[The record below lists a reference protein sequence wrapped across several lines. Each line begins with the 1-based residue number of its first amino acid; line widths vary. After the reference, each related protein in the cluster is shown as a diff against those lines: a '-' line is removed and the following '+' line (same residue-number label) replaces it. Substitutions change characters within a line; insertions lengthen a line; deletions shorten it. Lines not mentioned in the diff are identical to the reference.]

1 MFVRESLFKNLY
13 FFQGGNHKFDS
24 ISIKQSSIFWH
35 VITYNAFVAYFKKIL
50 IDNLPSWMKL
60 HSFVKYSLTWK
71 NWTKQYAN
79 KLPKNH
85 EIVKIDCCVTFLYL
99 TVRTGFLRF
108 QKGNIYVLIIGVIYI
123 LVSSN
128 SIVNF

>member
-1 MFVRESLFKNLY
+1 MKNTAPNIYKSFHCIKMQCFLEKITRKSTRAYILLYCSLENPCLKINISFKEVTTNLTA
-13 FFQGGNHKFDS
+13 FQLNSHPFSDMLS
-24 ISIKQSSIFWH
+24 LTMPLWH
-35 VITYNAFVAYFKKIL
+35 TLKKIL

-85 EIVKIDCCVTFLYL
+85 EIVKIDCCVTFL
-99 TVRTGFLRF
+99 
-108 QKGNIYVLIIGVIYI
+108 
-123 LVSSN
+123 
-128 SIVNF
+128 